1 MVCKIV
7 SRLSKNR
14 YRVEADPDGKK
25 YTVLSSISD
34 SLVIGDY
41 VIVTDLCILART
53 SKSAFQGT
61 FRV

>member
-1 MVCKIV
+1 MVCKIL

-14 YRVEADPDGKK
+14 YRVEADTDGKK
-25 YTVLSSISD
+25 FTVLSTIGD

-41 VIVTDLCILART
+41 VVVTDLCILART

-61 FRV
+61 FKV